1 MTSRICTAC
10 DTEKPV
16 NRYLYESARYRHATD
31 VCLDCLNAMDRA
43 KEKPPVPG
51 CPRCKRPLAQF
62 HDSWCPIGNGEALP
76 PEAED
81 EKPAPLVVRYVS
93 PTMTADEV
101 RPDRTR
107 SGPVSLADIP
117 TAELQERGRRG
128 AASRMRNQAEHK
140 EAAPVTTAT
149 KTYPLSVLD
158 DLVEPKATPN
168 ETAVCTVCGP
178 QPRIAFAT
186 KLNGDPW
193 AVCKACRSA
202 QASEISA
209 KRKGIRRNKP
219 IPQEVADVAYAPMT
233 QAPDPEDM
241 IPTKPVARFLP
252 EPAVIDQAAP
262 ALAPAEPFEEIEQLP
277 PIEDE
282 IARAEQQLDDLRRIR
297 DLMGD
302 SVDDLTRLHRL
313 VGEAIARKQV
323 TA

>member
-1 MTSRICTAC
+1 MARLAPAPDKLEGYTQSKPRISTLPPIPCC
-10 DTEKPV
+10 DHCRRPSSNPHHPECPNSDGAPPV
-16 NRYLYESARYRHATD
+16 GWMATGGTLAEW
-31 VCLDCLNAMDRA
+31 VEEQKRRRA
-43 KEKPPVPG
+43 EPPVPSPVYG
-51 CPRCKRPLAQF
+51 
-62 HDSWCPIGNGEALP
+62 
-76 PEAED
+76 PEPEPDED
-81 EKPAPLVVRYVS
+81 EELDDDGQPTIACAECGQPMTKRNGRKYCGTRCNRNAANRAIRNARGSNPMTTATLAPGTALCKTCGPAPLDNFLIRIDGTPRAVC
-93 PTMTADEV
+93 
-101 RPDRTR
+101 RPCT
-107 SGPVSLADIP
+107 S
-117 TAELQERGRRG
+117 
-128 AASRMRNQAEHK
+128 AAS
-140 EAAPVTTAT
+140 AAA
-149 KTYPLSVLD
+149 Y
-158 DLVEPKATPN
+158 
-168 ETAVCTVCGP
+168 
-178 QPRIAFAT
+178 
-186 KLNGDPW
+186 
-193 AVCKACRSA
+193 
-202 QASEISA
+202 A
-209 KRKGIRRNKP
+209 KRRPSAEP